1 MNKRAVILIL
11 SGCFLAFG
19 CSRPTAE
26 APVAATPTPK
36 ERSERERNDEA
47 KTVERQE
54 LKANSTAN
62 EPMDAPIL
70 AVSPSPSA
78 STPKP

>member
-36 ERSERERNDEA
+36 ERSQGVKQRERKAEA
-47 KTVERQE
+47 KTLEVQE
-54 LKANSTAN
+54 PTA